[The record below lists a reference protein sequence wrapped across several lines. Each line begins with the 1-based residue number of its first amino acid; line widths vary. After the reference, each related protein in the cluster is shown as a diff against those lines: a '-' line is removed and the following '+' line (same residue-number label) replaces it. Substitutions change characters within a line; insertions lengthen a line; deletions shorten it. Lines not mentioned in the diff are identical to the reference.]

1 MSNDDHNDIE
11 SLEFDHLLLFHDRTK
26 LLKFQEWCRKNDVN
40 YLLIIDKLIDACLEN
55 NPVIIEEIINKKTDF
70 NLEEKINSILRASL
84 QPLIKRIEDLESQLN
99 TKDDNLFKQNQSLS
113 PPQISNLPQED
124 ISKRVYLPRQ
134 QVWQRLKKTNYIKY
148 AGYDS
153 FLKATG
159 DELIEYG
166 IFFDNDNKRFYII
179 DN

>member
-1 MSNDDHNDIE
+1 MPNDDHNEIK
-11 SLEFDHLLLFHDRTK
+11 SLEFDREMALCDRTK
-26 LLKFQEWCRKNDVN
+26 LLKFQEWCVKNKIN
-40 YLLIIDKLIDACLEN
+40 YLVIIDKLIDACLEN
-55 NPVIIEEIINKKTDF
+55 NPVIIEEIINKKDNL
-70 NLEEKINSILRASL
+70 NLEEKINSILSKSL
-84 QPLIKRIEDLESQLN
+84 QPFIKRIEDLESQLKIKN
-99 TKDDNLFKQNQSLS
+99 DDLFKPNKFLYPSVTADLS
-113 PPQISNLPQED
+113 QED

-134 QVWQRLKKTNYIKY
+134 QVWQRLKKTDYIKY

-166 IFFDNDNKRFYII
+166 IFFDDDKKRFYII